1 MESLDLWP
9 DGGSSAATG
18 FWLAQQGRTAS
29 LTGALTPAC
38 LLARVSVLEKR
49 TGRLPAPKGE
59 GLPPRVCTCA
69 SQWLDLSD
77 ELGEGASKH
86 TTTPQPGERTTARY
100 GRSNDSSD
108 EYDEL

>member
-1 MESLDLWP
+1 MA
-9 DGGSSAATG
+9 GV
-18 FWLAQQGRTAS
+18 
-29 LTGALTPAC
+29 LTPTC
-38 LLARVSVLEKR
+38 LLTCVSVPEKR
-49 TGRLPAPKGE
+49 TGRLPAPKDE

-69 SQWLDLSD
+69 SQRLDLGD

-86 TTTPQPGERTTARY
+86 TMAPQPGERKTARY